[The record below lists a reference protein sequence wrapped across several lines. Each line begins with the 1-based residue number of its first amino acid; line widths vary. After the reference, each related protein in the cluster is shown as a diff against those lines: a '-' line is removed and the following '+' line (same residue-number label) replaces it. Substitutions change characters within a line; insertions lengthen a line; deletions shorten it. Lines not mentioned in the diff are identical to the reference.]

1 MRAKT
6 RLNDTTQM
14 VQYGYG
20 WVEGNKL
27 SARYNGKIFA
37 QLPAADNIDII
48 ENGRFLKY
56 DYAAGVC
63 GDESGDDKDS
73 TTTRP
78 GEWLLAFNE
87 VKVYQDRETDA
98 DFAMVKDNYE
108 AIVYNAVA
116 DGGYTHYIP
125 GMGEILE
132 YSNHKNA
139 SGTGYETL
147 SGDVQPPTSTNGGMM
162 PEGTTM
168 VPRLFKTDLGD
179 IMTTNTI
186 KDAYADVNEKDYLVV
201 DTDGYLKKSASGLP
215 ATGMAWQVV
224 KKWNMPD
231 LQPGVK
237 IMRVQ

>member
-6 RLNDTTQM
+6 RLNPTTQM

-27 SARYNGKIFA
+27 SARYNGGIHA
-37 QLPAADNIDII
+37 VLPAAPDILII

-56 DYAAGVC
+56 DYANGVC
-63 GDESGDDKDS
+63 NLTG
-73 TTTRP
+73 P

-87 VKVYQDRETDA
+87 VKVYEDRETDA
-98 DFAMVKDNYE
+98 DFAMVKENYE
-108 AIVYNAVA
+108 ARVYNATGDTRYV
-116 DGGYTHYIP
+116 HYMP
-125 GMGEILE
+125 GTQSNDNDARLLTE
-132 YSNHKNA
+132 YDNTEDALFPK
-139 SGTGYETL
+139 
-147 SGDVQPPTSTNGGMM
+147 GGMM

-179 IMTTNTI
+179 IMTTNTV
-186 KDAYADVNEKDYLVV
+186 KDTYESISHGDILIV
-201 DTDGYLKKSASGLP
+201 DTDGYLTKSGTTVP
-215 ATGMAWQVV
+215 ADGSMAWQVV

-237 IMRVQ
+237 LMRVQ

>member
-6 RLNDTTQM
+6 RLNPDTKM

-37 QLPAADNIDII
+37 QLPAAADIEVI

-56 DYAAGVC
+56 DYANGVC
-63 GDESGDDKDS
+63 NLTG
-73 TTTRP
+73 P

-87 VKVYQDRETDA
+87 VKVYEDRQTDA

-108 AIVYNAVA
+108 ALVYNAV
-116 DGGYTHYIP
+116 GGGARYAHYMP
-125 GMGEILE
+125 
-132 YSNHKNA
+132 
-139 SGTGYETL
+139 GTGDNTNGERELIEYDNSEGANPT
-147 SGDVQPPTSTNGGMM
+147 TSTNGGMM
-162 PEGTTM
+162 PVGTTM

-186 KDAYADVNEKDYLVV
+186 KDEYADINEKDFLTI
-201 DTDGYLKKSASGLP
+201 DTDGYLKKSGTTMP
-215 ATGMAWQVV
+215 ADGMVWQVV
-224 KKWNMPD
+224 KKYNMPD

>member
-6 RLNDTTQM
+6 RLNDKTKM
-14 VQYGYG
+14 VQFGWG

-37 QLPAADNIDII
+37 QLPAAADIEII

-56 DYAAGVC
+56 DYAEGVC
-63 GDESGDDKDS
+63 GVDS
-73 TTTRP
+73 ATVTRP

-98 DFAMVKDNYE
+98 DFAMLKDNYQ
-108 AIVYNAVA
+108 ALVYNAV
-116 DGGYTHYIP
+116 GGGTRYAHYMP
-125 GMGEILE
+125 
-132 YSNHKNA
+132 
-139 SGTGYETL
+139 GTGSNTNNERELTEF
-147 SGDVQPPTSTNGGMM
+147 DNRANPTTSTNGGLM

-186 KDAYADVNEKDYLVV
+186 KDAYDDVNEKDFLIV
-201 DTDGYLKKSASGLP
+201 DTDGYLKKSGTTMP
-215 ATGMAWQVV
+215 TTGMVWQVV
-224 KKWNMPD
+224 KKYNMPD

>member
-6 RLNDTTQM
+6 RLNETTKM
-14 VQYGYG
+14 VQFGWG

-37 QLPAADNIDII
+37 QLPAAADIDVI

-56 DYAAGVC
+56 DYAEGVC
-63 GDESGDDKDS
+63 GVDTKAV
-73 TTTRP
+73 RP

-87 VKVYQDRETDA
+87 VKVYKDRETDA

-108 AIVYNAVA
+108 AIVYNAV
-116 DGGYTHYIP
+116 GGDARYGHYIP
-125 GMGEILE
+125 GIGEGPVE
-132 YSNHKNA
+132 YDNTDTANP
-139 SGTGYETL
+139 T
-147 SGDVQPPTSTNGGMM
+147 TSTNGGMM
-162 PEGTTM
+162 PPNTTM

-186 KDAYADVNEKDYLVV
+186 KDEYKDVNEKDFLVV
-201 DTDGYLKKSASGLP
+201 DNDGYLKKSATKP
-215 ATGMAWQVV
+215 TTGMVWQIV
-224 KKWNMPD
+224 KKYNMPD
-231 LQPGVK
+231 LQVGVK

>member
-6 RLNDTTQM
+6 RLNEVTQM

-27 SARYNGKIFA
+27 SARHNGKIFA
-37 QLPAADNIDII
+37 QLPAAPDIEII

-56 DYAAGVC
+56 DYAEGVC
-63 GDESGDDKDS
+63 GDESTAS
-73 TTTRP
+73 RP

-98 DFAMVKDNYE
+98 DFAMIKDNYQ

-116 DGGYTHYIP
+116 DGRYAHYMP
-125 GMGEILE
+125 
-132 YSNHKNA
+132 
-139 SGTGYETL
+139 GTGTNANGERELTEFDNR
-147 SGDVQPPTSTNGGMM
+147 GNIPTSTNGGMM
-162 PEGTTM
+162 PVGTTM

-186 KDAYADVNEKDYLVV
+186 KDSYDSINEKDFLIV
-201 DTDGYLKKSASGLP
+201 DTDGYLTKSATMP
-215 ATGMAWQVV
+215 TTGMVWQVV
-224 KKWNMPD
+224 KKYNMPD